1 MSWMIVRKIL
11 VGGLAVLGGV
21 ALSAALVYGAFH
33 WIGKKR
39 VPSRVVLEADFER
52 GLVEYVPDDPVAR
65 YLLAKPQVVLDVVGA
80 LKRGSEDPRVAA
92 LVARVGAGRMG
103 MGQVQEVRD
112 AVLAFRARGKPAV
125 AYAETFGEFGPGNA
139 AYYLA
144 TAFGEIHLQPSGDV
158 GLAGLIFRRPFLR
171 GALDKLGILPRVDHR
186 REYKGLKNMFTERRY
201 TEPHREADRRVME
214 SMFGQIVRAISRARN
229 LTEEQVRAAADRGPL
244 SGAEAA
250 EAGLVDGLAYRDEVY
265 AGVKAKA
272 GAGARF
278 LALPDYLARAGPPHR
293 KGEAVALVYGVGAI
307 QRGKSRYHPAL
318 GRFVMGPD
326 TVAEA
331 LRAAAEDA
339 DVKAILFR
347 VDSPGGS
354 YVASDTILRA
364 AIRAREAG
372 KPIIV
377 SMGNLAASGG
387 YMISLAADR
396 IVAQPATVTGSI
408 GVFAGKMV
416 TAGFWDKTGVSW
428 DEVHTGANAT
438 LWTPT
443 LDYTPAQWEKLQGIL
458 DRIYDDF
465 TEKTARHRNLPREKV
480 LEIAKGRIWTGED
493 AKELGLV
500 DELGG
505 FAAALRLA
513 REAAGLPETAAVRL
527 KPFPA
532 RKPLWKRL
540 WQREPPG
547 EQAAAAAVAELLEA
561 VQPVARAAEEMGIG
575 APPGPLSIPDT
586 EPPR

>member
-1 MSWMIVRKIL
+1 MSWTIVRKVL
-11 VGGLAVLGGV
+11 VGGLAALGGL
-21 ALSAALVYGAFH
+21 ALAATLAYGAFH
-33 WIGKKR
+33 WLGKKR

-52 GLVEYVPDDPVAR
+52 GMVEYVPDDPVAR
-65 YLLAKPQVVLDVVGA
+65 FLLAKPLVVLDVVEA
-80 LKRGSEDPRVAA
+80 LKRGSEDGRVAA
-92 LVARVGAGRMG
+92 LVARVGAGKMG
-103 MGQVQEVRD
+103 LAQVQEVRD
-112 AVLAFRARGKPAV
+112 AVLAFRGRGKPAI

-144 TAFGEIHLQPSGDV
+144 TAFDEIHLQPSGDV
-158 GLAGLIFRRPFLR
+158 GLTGLVFRRPFLR

-186 REYKGLKNMFTERRY
+186 REYKSVKNMLTERGY

-214 SMFGQIVRAISRARN
+214 SMFGQIVRGISQARN
-229 LTEEQVRAAADRGPL
+229 LTEAEVRGAADRGPL
-244 SGAEAA
+244 SAEEAA

-265 AGVKAKA
+265 ARAKEKA

-278 LALPDYLARAGPPHR
+278 LALSDYLARAGGAR
-293 KGEAVALVYGVGAI
+293 RRGDTVALIYGVGAI

-318 GRFVMGPD
+318 GRFLMGPD

-331 LRAAAEDA
+331 FRAAAEDG

-354 YVASDTILRA
+354 YVASDTILHA

-372 KPIIV
+372 KPLIV

-387 YMISLAADR
+387 YMISLPADR

-408 GVFAGKMV
+408 GVFAGKLV
-416 TAGFWDKTGVSW
+416 TAGFWERTGVSW
-428 DEVHTGANAT
+428 DEVHTGPNAS

-443 LDYTPAQWEKLQGIL
+443 RDYTPSQWEKLQKIL

-480 LEIAKGRIWTGED
+480 LEIARGRIWTGED
-493 AKELGLV
+493 ARELGLV

-505 FAAALRLA
+505 FSAALRAA
-513 REAAGLPETAAVRL
+513 REAAGLPETAALRL
-527 KPFPA
+527 KTFPA

-540 WQREPPG
+540 REREAPG
-547 EQAAAAAVAELLEA
+547 EQGAAAQVAELLEA
-561 VQPVARAAEEMGIG
+561 VQPFARAAEETGIG
-575 APPGPLSIPDT
+575 PHPGPLSVPDPG
-586 EPPR
+586 EPR